1 MNSKKLS
8 DYKQYKGNK
17 DFEDL
22 LEEARMAADND
33 AAEEFVKSLI
43 EKHEKWGASM
53 FLSDKQHDW
62 LLKIA
67 EWDD

>member
-1 MNSKKLS
+1 MSKKLS
-8 DYKQYKGNK
+8 DYKQYKGNN

-22 LEEARMAADND
+22 LEEARMAADSD
-33 AAEEFVKSLI
+33 VAEEFVKSLI
-43 EKHEKWGASM
+43 ENHKKWGAGL